1 MGLGDLGGIKNGK
14 GIDFSKKFLL
24 ADLTVIVEIEIVVKF
39 ITDSGSGLINL
50 THCGDAI
57 KFSEGEKS
65 VGIVINFVKAKGASR
80 FNLFSDG
87 RFSGFAFGVGNFTI
101 TIGVP
106 AAFDASHAV
115 FGAISELNPAL
126 RAIPLISVILAVRA
140 ESL

>member
-1 MGLGDLGGIKNGK
+1 VGLGDLGGINNGK

-24 ADLTVIVEIEIVVKF
+24 ADLAVIVEIEIVIKF
-39 ITDSGSGLINL
+39 FTNSGPGLINL

-80 FNLFSDG
+80 FDLVPDG
-87 RFSGFAFGVGNFTI
+87 RFGGFAFGVGDFTI
-101 TIGVP
+101 TVGVP
-106 AAFDASHAV
+106 AVFYATFAV
-115 FGAISELNPAL
+115 FGATPAL
-126 RAIPLISVILAVRA
+126 FPEILAILAVRA